1 MILRIKLSNIAGIK
15 DEMDLNFIATKTDK
29 KNINSVY
36 ITEDNIWI
44 NRLIGIIAGNAHG
57 KSTILDAIASIG
69 SFIEL
74 PLRKKNIP
82 SLNDIEMKE
91 YKEEYKEKVFKQMIT
106 DYTNIDLPAGNK
118 LNNNKNS
125 LIEIEMYIKNDD
137 NLTSGYYL
145 YSLEYDKSYKT
156 DGIKKEKLA
165 YKNKYKKKYLN
176 IFEITNS
183 FESEIG
189 YKIAYEKN
197 YISELQAN
205 NIDVTEFEKKI
216 KYYKAFIKHYN
227 KDSSIIFADNYV
239 FPEFYIVDMIEKCN
253 VLKELTQFVKLA
265 DDNIEEI
272 FIDKNLDGKKKL
284 MFKYNQFNLEYN
296 EVSTA
301 TQKLVAMA
309 YSILESN
316 KNNSVFLIDEFDNS
330 LNLEISKF
338 LIDIFASKSKSMSQ
352 IIFTTNNPDIL
363 DNLRRDQIYLLLK
376 RKYNINAINFY
387 NFTDPIT
394 KKRVRKDFSFV
405 KAYKKNVIENFPS
418 SELKEIITNS
428 FMNLYIK
435 KED

>member
-91 YKEEYKEKVFKQMIT
+91 YKEKVFKQMIT

-145 YSLEYDKSYKT
+145 YSLEYNKSYKT

-216 KYYKAFIKHYN
+216 KYYKAFVKHYN

-272 FIDKNLDGKKKL
+272 FIDKNSDGKKKL

-376 RKYNINAINFY
+376 RKYNINALNFY

-394 KKRVRKDFSFV
+394 KKRVRNDFSFV

>member
-118 LNNNKNS
+118 LNNKKNS

-216 KYYKAFIKHYN
+216 KYYKAFVKHYN

-272 FIDKNLDGKKKL
+272 FIDKNTDGKKKL

>member
-1 MILRIKLSNIAGIK
+1 MILRIKLSNIAGVK

-145 YSLEYDKSYKT
+145 YSLEYNKSYKT

-216 KYYKAFIKHYN
+216 KYYKAFVKHYN

-272 FIDKNLDGKKKL
+272 FIDKNSDGKKKL

-376 RKYNINAINFY
+376 RKYNINALNFY